1 MIPSILWLLVTLL
14 TVVFAF
20 IFANLFP
27 IKRTLFFL
35 IGAFSLTVIGHY
47 SHIFTL
53 DKSWESIQSSMPII
67 ILIVALEVFSLRISD
82 LGIIDFATRKFL
94 RAFKSPVWIQI
105 SLIGI
110 TYGLSLLMN
119 NLATIVIVVPLA
131 LTISTMLGFKTKPFL
146 VMIIIASN
154 LGGASTLI
162 GDFPNITI
170 SRYANADF
178 LDFFINLGLP
188 ILLFLLPACIAI
200 YYYFHAKKET
210 QKIFLSTHKRFKLEL
225 IKGLYDKMSASPNKK
240 DSIVV
245 GSLFIGMLLC
255 FIFWHFDPALIAGLF
270 FAVLLLFVDNGEKL
284 LRRVDLSIL
293 FLFIA
298 LFTIAGAVQSTGI
311 FDYFEN
317 YLLRNSSSPLV
328 PALFLLWTSA
338 VATSFLSAGPTTALF
353 VPFAMSLGA
362 LIPDSLNWWALSL
375 GVLAGSS
382 FTIIGSTAGPVTM
395 LFFEKSVKGRFSFWD
410 FSMWGIPIGLSF
422 LAISSLYIWWRL

>member
-1 MIPSILWLLVTLL
+1 MIPSIPWLLVTLL
-14 TVVFAF
+14 TIAFAF
-20 IFANLFP
+20 ILANLFP

-47 SHIFTL
+47 SHMFTL
-53 DKSWESIQSSMPII
+53 DKSWESIKSSMPII
-67 ILIVALEVFSLRISD
+67 ILIVALEVFSLRIND

-94 RAFKSPVWIQI
+94 RAFRSPIWIQI

-119 NLATIVIVVPLA
+119 NLAAIVIVVPLV
-131 LTISTMLGFKTKPFL
+131 LTISTMLGFKTKPLL
-146 VMIIIASN
+146 VVIIIASN

-170 SRYANADF
+170 SRYAKTDF

-200 YYYFHAKKET
+200 YYYFHAKKEI
-210 QKIFLSTHKRFKLEL
+210 QKVFLSTHKRFKLEL
-225 IKGLYDKMSASPNKK
+225 IKGLYNKMIAFPDKKH
-240 DSIVV
+240 SIVV
-245 GSLFIGMLLC
+245 GSLFISMLLC

-270 FAVLLLFVDNGEKL
+270 FAILLLFVDNGEKL

-298 LFTIAGAVQSTGI
+298 LFTIAGAVQTTGI

-317 YLLRNSSSPLV
+317 YLLKNSSSPLI

-338 VATSFLSAGPTTALF
+338 IATAFLSAGPTTALF
-353 VPFAMSLGA
+353 APFAISLGA
-362 LIPDSLNWWALSL
+362 LIPDNLNWWALSL

-382 FTIIGSTAGPVTM
+382 STIIGSTAGPVTM

-410 FSMWGIPIGLSF
+410 FSMWGIPMGLSF